1 MIEQLTKDISE
12 LIENLEYYKE
22 FIKNNINEKNEL
34 DFLSKTSSLN
44 IDIQILKN
52 KLKKNKLIK

>member
-44 IDIQILKN
+44 VHIQILKN